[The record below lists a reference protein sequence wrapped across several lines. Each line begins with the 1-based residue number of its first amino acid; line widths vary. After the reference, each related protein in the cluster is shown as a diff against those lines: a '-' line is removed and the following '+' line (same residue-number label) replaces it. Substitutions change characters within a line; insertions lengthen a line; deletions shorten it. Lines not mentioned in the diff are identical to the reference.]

1 MGKENLLERSIRR
14 NEIEA
19 HHVGSSLQENRS
31 VSAGKVGESEAAEEG
46 CVKPS
51 A

>member
-1 MGKENLLERSIRR
+1 MGKENLLERSMRR
-14 NEIEA
+14 SEIQA
-19 HHVGSSLQENRS
+19 HHVSNGSQENLR
-31 VSAGKVGESEAAEEG
+31 VSASKVGESEAAEED